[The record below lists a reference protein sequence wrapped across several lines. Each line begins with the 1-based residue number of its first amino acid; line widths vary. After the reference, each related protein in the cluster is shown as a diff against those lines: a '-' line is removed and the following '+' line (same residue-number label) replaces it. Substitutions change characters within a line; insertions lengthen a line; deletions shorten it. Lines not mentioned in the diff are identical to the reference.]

1 MRKLL
6 EFFGLAGLAA
16 LVWVTYA
23 ALYGPS
29 RLPDRVPTH
38 FDASGKANG
47 SGSPHAM
54 IFMPLI
60 AGAIYLLMSLA
71 SRFPA
76 AFHYPVRSTPQILPR
91 LQTITLN
98 LLAWLKVELAWLFAI
113 LQWVFV
119 RAARSGDGH
128 LFPVV
133 VPGILFVLLATVG
146 WHIFTLF
153 RTACGDPVVD
163 VPQK

>member
-6 EFFGLAGLAA
+6 DVVGLAGLAA
-16 LVWVTYA
+16 LLWVTYA
-23 ALYGPS
+23 AVYGSS

-47 SGSPHAM
+47 WGSPHDM

-60 AGAIYLLMSLA
+60 AIAIYLLMSLA
-71 SRFPA
+71 SRFPS
-76 AFHYPVRSTPQILPR
+76 AFHYPVHATPQILPR
-91 LQTITLN
+91 LQAITLN
-98 LLAWLKVELAWLFAI
+98 LLTWLKVELAWLFAI

-133 VPGILFVLLATVG
+133 IPGILFVLLATIG
-146 WHIFTLF
+146 WHIFAIF
-153 RTACGDPVVD
+153 RTACGDAIVD
-163 VPQK
+163 APQK